1 LNFVFSYMKDTQ
13 EQMTKAKDT
22 LTYLVKWYCTY
33 AKLFNVLL
41 MLLNCSDETN
51 PRIISGE

>member
-1 LNFVFSYMKDTQ
+1 MKDTQ